1 VNPAVQSA
9 LLVRRDRLWPVV
21 AVSLAVHAGLLTAA
35 ALHRPVPQI
44 DLGQKPIV
52 ARLVRLGEKRPPNL
66 LPRKDEP
73 VAAPPAAAAPVP
85 ISVAQPQPAP
95 KPVPT
100 VPSPQAAP
108 APHPAPKAAPRVA
121 AAATPG
127 RDVLASVLS
136 RVKRDRALEGPAY
149 GDPSGDPLGDSS
161 EAGEGDQYLALVVRT
176 LHETYVVPA
185 TISERDRL
193 HLTATLVLYI
203 DGDGQVLQHEFA
215 NRSGNDAFD
224 AALERAVRSAR
235 LPPPPPQFRQ
245 RFRKDGLQVLY
256 RP

>member
-1 VNPAVQSA
+1 VSTAVESA
-9 LLVRRDRLWPVV
+9 LLVRRDRLWPLVTFSLVV
-21 AVSLAVHAGLLTAA
+21 HVGLITTA
-35 ALHRPVPQI
+35 ALHRPSPQI
-44 DLGQKPIV
+44 DLGQKPII
-52 ARLVRLGEKRPPNL
+52 AKLVRLGEKRPPNL
-66 LPRKDEP
+66 LPRKEEP
-73 VAAPPAAAAPVP
+73 PVAAAPPAAAPVP
-85 ISVAQPQPAP
+85 IPVAEPQPAP

-100 VPSPQAAP
+100 IPSPKAAP
-108 APHPAPKAAPRVA
+108 APPRPAPKAAPS
-121 AAATPG
+121 

-136 RVKRDRALEGPAY
+136 RVKRDRALAAPTY

-176 LHETYVVPA
+176 LHDTYVVPA
-185 TISERDRL
+185 TISDRDRL

-203 DGDGQVLQHEFA
+203 DGGGQVLQYEFA
-215 NRSGNDAFD
+215 NRSGNGAFD
-224 AALERAVRSAR
+224 EALERAVRAAR